1 MLKLKE
7 TFGKV
12 MRFRAVSWAGYS
24 AWGVILL
31 LLLSFAWGNMVEN
44 QPRAALVGGM
54 IFVITLMLGI
64 GIRML
69 VRSVVKEKRDQKD
82 VG

>member
-44 QPRAALVGGM
+44 QPRAAFVGGVILVL
-54 IFVITLMLGI
+54 IFELGI

-69 VRSVVKEKRDQKD
+69 AKTITKKK
-82 VG
+82 